1 MYIYRCI
8 YMYVCTYIYI
18 YIYIY
23 VYIYKQCRIGI
34 PNAELPVR
42 GSTGYNVST

>member
-1 MYIYRCI
+1 MYVCMYIYIHIHLCI
-8 YMYVCTYIYI
+8 
-18 YIYIY
+18 
-23 VYIYKQCRIGI
+23 YIYKQCRSGI

>member
-1 MYIYRCI
+1 
-8 YMYVCTYIYI
+8 MYVCIYIHIQLCIYI

-23 VYIYKQCRIGI
+23 LYKQCRSGK

>member
-1 MYIYRCI
+1 MYV
-8 YMYVCTYIYI
+8 YVCTCVYTYIFN
-18 YIYIY
+18 Y
-23 VYIYKQCRIGI
+23 VYIYKQCRSGI

>member
-1 MYIYRCI
+1 M
-8 YMYVCTYIYI
+8 YMYVRVYIHTYSIMYIYI
-18 YIYIY
+18 YIY
-23 VYIYKQCRIGI
+23 KQCRSGI

>member
-1 MYIYRCI
+1 
-8 YMYVCTYIYI
+8 MYVYIYI
-18 YIYIY
+18 HTYTLMYI
-23 VYIYKQCRIGI
+23 YIYKQCRSGI